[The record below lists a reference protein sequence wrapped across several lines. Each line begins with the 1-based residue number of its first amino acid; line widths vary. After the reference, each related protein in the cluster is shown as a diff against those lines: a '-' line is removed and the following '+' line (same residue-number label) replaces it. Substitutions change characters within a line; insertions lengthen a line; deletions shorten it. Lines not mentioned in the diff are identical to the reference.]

1 MVNRPHKKLDVW
13 QESVSLATHIFKITE
28 NFPKTEIYGL
38 TSQMRRAVISVPSNI
53 AEGAARSSSKEF
65 IQYLKIAGGS
75 LSELDTQIEIA
86 SNLEFITNDQMR
98 EINLK
103 MDSISCKLAGLIKHV
118 RTLLSKITPK
128 RESVPYK
135 FSYLDGYF
143 CFFQI
148 RLPLFFF
155 LFQDAVQF
163 SNSCSCMIMTG
174 GGSKG

>member
-86 SNLEFITNDQMR
+86 SNLKFITNDQMR
-98 EINLK
+98 EINY
-103 MDSISCKLAGLIKHV
+103 SISCKLAGLIKHV
-118 RTLLSKITPK
+118 RRKLNEK
-128 RESVPYK
+128 
-135 FSYLDGYF
+135 
-143 CFFQI
+143 
-148 RLPLFFF
+148 
-155 LFQDAVQF
+155 
-163 SNSCSCMIMTG
+163 
-174 GGSKG
+174 